1 MQAKEDRATI
11 VRVHMDTLGAMTDV
25 SLQRKMGGSANTPDS
40 TPGLGPRINLEGITA
55 IWRRKDPDIKIKNR
69 T

>member
-25 SLQRKMGGSANTPDS
+25 SLQRKMGGGLLTPP
-40 TPGLGPRINLEGITA
+40 TPRLVWAPGLTSRGSQLFGEE
-55 IWRRKDPDIKIKNR
+55 R
-69 T
+69 TQI